1 ARLQFAATTIFHYFY
16 VPVSIGMAF
25 TIAIMHTLCVIKKND
40 MYKKMGKFFAVLLLV
55 NFAVGVVS
63 GIFHE
68 VQVGMN
74 WSDYCRYVR
83 DVFCPSLA
91 IEGLLAFCLE
101 STFLGIWVF
110 GWERLG
116 KKTHLASIWL
126 VAIGSV
132 LSAFWILTANSF
144 MHNPVG
150 FELEGSRA
158 QMNDF

>member
-1 ARLQFAATTIFHYFY
+1 
-16 VPVSIGMAF
+16 
-25 TIAIMHTLCVIKKND
+25 
-40 MYKKMGKFFAVLLLV
+40 
-55 NFAVGVVS
+55 
-63 GIFHE
+63 
-68 VQVGMN
+68 
-74 WSDYCRYVR
+74 
-83 DVFCPSLA
+83 
-91 IEGLLAFCLE
+91 

-158 QMNDF
+158 QMNDFLAILGIPHFWAQFPHVLLTSITTGTFIIAVIIAWKILRKHQLEMFKKSFKLSITFLTAASFITLFIGHWKTQHLIENQPMKMLSEEAFMEE